1 MIIELGNKFDT
12 LWQQIYLDMVLISLT
27 AAGVTLFMADLFW
40 PREQTLLQIITN
52 CLDVRD

>member
-52 CLDVRD
+52 CLDVT